1 MKSIKSKSI
10 FSILL
15 ILLLVVS
22 ITIPSLAQTQSNL
35 TTASDTAEP
44 TESFE
49 LVASKA
55 QKIARVTGRTLEGET
70 IPNPSNTPEN
80 YGLTATDLG
89 IVWDATTDPEHKKV
103 MVAFGDSYDDGWG
116 GFGGGGTGWRGNLLA
131 LSEDTDLTD
140 GMTFSTMI
148 ADEETPNY
156 AKEII
161 YSAHNTSGSS
171 DFTAI
176 PTAGVTVGDRHFIH
190 YMQIRNWGANGRWN
204 TNFSEIA
211 YSDDEGQ
218 NWTKSGIKWGA
229 DSKFAQ
235 AAFLN
240 DSVNVY
246 MFGTPA
252 GRFDAAYLARVKP
265 ENMLVKEEY
274 EYWNGSEW
282 IKNNEAAAVPVIE
295 APVSEL
301 SVAYNSKYKKYIMTY
316 LNENRYALVMRSS
329 DSLTGGWSDEVE
341 IATGAEFPGLYG
353 AFIHPWTNDGDDLYF
368 VMSEW
373 GPYNTVLMHS
383 TLSKGTPVSNLIQD
397 PSFEQQTTNR
407 ISPPWV
413 IEGNKN
419 GGVDRG
425 AKTSRAGTNNVY
437 LRDTTGWNAFTQDI
451 AVQPNTVYRLTGYVK
466 TSQNNANGYFGVRGS
481 AGDILKEVKF
491 GRHDNYEKL
500 TVQFNSGNNTTVRV
514 FTGMHSGGDTWI
526 QADDYMLVPV
536 DQTAPEITLK
546 GEAEIELKLGDSFTD
561 PGATAIDNLD
571 GDLTSKIQVSGKVN
585 TDIVGTYSLKYNVTD
600 SDGNKAAEVTRTV
613 KVTGEEYTVSNA
625 VFSGSDGGELKYLPT
640 KGIVMASADIR
651 NNSSEE
657 KTVTLVFALY
667 NKKGEMENLSG
678 ITQSIP
684 SGGVEK
690 ISGGFKMP
698 GNNSGYTLEVF
709 VADSLI
715 DLNKLSNVA
724 KLGQKK

>member
-1 MKSIKSKSI
+1 MKGLKSKSI
-10 FSILL
+10 FSTLL
-15 ILLLVVS
+15 ILLLIVS
-22 ITIPSLAQTQSNL
+22 ITIPSLAQTQNNL
-35 TTASDTAEP
+35 TAASDTAED

-49 LVASKA
+49 LIASKA
-55 QKIARVTGRTLEGET
+55 QKIARVTGRTLEGEN
-70 IPNPSNTPEN
+70 IPNPNNTAEN

-131 LSEDTDLTD
+131 LSDDTDLTD
-140 GMTFSTMI
+140 GLTFSSMI
-148 ADEETPNY
+148 AEEDNPNY

-161 YSAHNTSGSS
+161 YSAHNTSGSG

-301 SVAYNSKYKKYIMTY
+301 SVAYNSKYKKYIMVY

-353 AFIHPWTNDGDDLYF
+353 GFIHPWTNDGDDLYF

-383 TLSKGTPVSNLIQD
+383 TLSKGIPVANLIQD
-397 PSFEQQTTNR
+397 PSFEQQTTNK
-407 ISPPWV
+407 ISSPWV

-419 GGVDRG
+419 GGVDIG
-425 AKTSRAGTNNVY
+425 AKTSRAGKNNVY
-437 LRDTTGWNAFTQDI
+437 LRDTTGWNAFTQDV

-491 GRHDNYEKL
+491 GRHDNYEKQ
-500 TVQFNSGNNTTVRV
+500 TVQFNSGNNTTVRI
-514 FTGMHSGGDTWI
+514 FTGMHSGGDTWV

-546 GEAEIELKLGDSFTD
+546 GEAEIELQLGESFTD

-571 GDLTSKIQVSGKVN
+571 GDLTSKIEVSGEVN
-585 TDIVGTYSLKYNVTD
+585 ADIVGIYTLKYNVTD
-600 SDGNKAAEVTRTV
+600 SDGNKATEVTRTV

-625 VFSGSDGGELKYLPT
+625 IFTGSDGKELKSLPT
-640 KGIVMASADIR
+640 KGIVMVSTDIR
-651 NNSSEE
+651 NNSKEAQ
-657 KTVTLVFALY
+657 TVTLVFALY
-667 NKKGEMENLSG
+667 NKKGEIENLSG
-678 ITQSIP
+678 ITQAIP
-684 SGGVEK
+684 SGEVET

-709 VADSLI
+709 VADSLT